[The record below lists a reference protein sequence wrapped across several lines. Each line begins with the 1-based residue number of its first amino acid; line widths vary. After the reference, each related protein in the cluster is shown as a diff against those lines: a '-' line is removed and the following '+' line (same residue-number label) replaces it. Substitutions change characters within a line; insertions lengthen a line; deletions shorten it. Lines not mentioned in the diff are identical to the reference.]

1 MFEYFRDLVV
11 QLQQVPGGPSALRA
25 DYFTKVVKENLT
37 DLAPVQGMLCAA
49 LGQEMLVT
57 DAWALNVGGTLCL
70 AVLPEGGAQL
80 ALLHQDQRSAT
91 PILDLPDELI
101 MAVRIE
107 SENVDSEYQI
117 SPLVLA
123 LLAIV
128 MGGIDDKKR
137 LAQVVPEVDY
147 CAKGLLLIASC
158 RLCG

>member
-1 MFEYFRDLVV
+1 MFEYFRDLVA
-11 QLQQVPGGPSALRA
+11 QLQQVPGGPSALLK
-25 DYFTKVVKENLT
+25 DYFTKAVKENLT
-37 DLAPVQGMLCAA
+37 DLVPVQEMLCAA
-49 LGQEMLVT
+49 LGREVLVA
-57 DAWALNVGGTLCL
+57 DAWALNAGGMLCL

-80 ALLHQDQRSAT
+80 VLLHEGHRSAT
-91 PILDLPDELI
+91 SILDLPDELI
-101 MAVRIE
+101 NSARIE
-107 SENVDSEYQI
+107 PENLASEYQV
-117 SPLVLA
+117 SPLALA

>member
-1 MFEYFRDLVV
+1 MFEYFRDLAA
-11 QLQQVPGGPSALRA
+11 QLQQVPGGPSALLA
-25 DYFTKVVKENLT
+25 EYFTKAVNENLT
-37 DLAPVQGMLCAA
+37 DLAPVQEKLCAA
-49 LGQEMLVT
+49 LGREVLVA
-57 DAWALNVGGTLCL
+57 DAWALNAGGMLCL
-70 AVLPEGGAQL
+70 AVLPEGAARL
-80 ALLHQDQRSAT
+80 VLLHGDQRSGT
-91 PILDLPDELI
+91 PILDLPNELI
-101 MAVRIE
+101 RAAKIGSE
-107 SENVDSEYQI
+107 SLASEYQA

>member
-11 QLQQVPGGPSALRA
+11 QLQQVPGGPSALLA
-25 DYFTKVVKENLT
+25 DYFTKAVKANLT
-37 DLAPVQGMLCAA
+37 GLAAV
-49 LGQEMLVT
+49 QEMLCVALGREVLVA
-57 DAWALNVGGTLCL
+57 DGWALNAGGTLCL

-80 ALLHQDQRSAT
+80 VLLHEDHRTAT
-91 PILDLPDELI
+91 LILDLPDELVK
-101 MAVRIE
+101 AARVE
-107 SENVDSEYQI
+107 SENLASAYQV

-128 MGGIDDKKR
+128 MGGIDDKKH
-137 LAQVVPEVDY
+137 LAQVVPEVNY

>member
-1 MFEYFRDLVV
+1 MFEYFRDLVA
-11 QLQQVPGGPSALRA
+11 QLQQVPGGPSALLA
-25 DYFTKVVKENLT
+25 DYFTKAVKENLA

-49 LGQEMLVT
+49 LGREVLVA
-57 DAWALNVGGTLCL
+57 DAWALNGGGTLCL
-70 AVLPEGGAQL
+70 AVLAEGGAQL
-80 ALLHQDQRSAT
+80 VLLHEDQRSAA

-101 MAVRIE
+101 KAARVE
-107 SENVDSEYQI
+107 LENLASAYQV

-137 LAQVVPEVDY
+137 LAQVVPEVNY